1 MKSKEQLAK
10 DIKKY
15 LREYF
20 INDIHFKKLDD
31 NEKLYVYSLYNRLL
45 HIIYLQL
52 KHPGVLPILFVHHPK
67 TKKIIDK
74 IFDKI
79 SRHLPFVE
87 DIAVVVMH

>member
-10 DIKKY
+10 DIRKY

-20 INDIHFKKLDD
+20 INDKFFNKLED
-31 NEKLYVYSLYNRLL
+31 NDKLYVYSLYNRLL

-52 KHPGVLPILFVHHPK
+52 KHPGVLPILFVHHPS
-67 TKKIIDK
+67 TKEIIDR

-79 SRHLPFVE
+79 SIHIPFVE
-87 DIAVVVMH
+87 DISVVVIQ